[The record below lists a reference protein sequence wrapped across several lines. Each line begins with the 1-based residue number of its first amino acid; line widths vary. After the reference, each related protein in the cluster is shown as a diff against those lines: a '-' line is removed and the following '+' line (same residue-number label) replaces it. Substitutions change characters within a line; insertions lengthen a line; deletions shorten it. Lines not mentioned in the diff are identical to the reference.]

1 MDRIDSNSVLA
12 VVSKS
17 LQQCLQDA
25 IDIAAEYAGREPCEV
40 VILVTSVLIRGRHGL
55 LRWSTCSILAW
66 LIRAALEILRHGGLG
81 DDVEI
86 DEILSNSE
94 NEELADLEMQV
105 KRTEAMAE
113 IGDRTATADQDK

>member
-1 MDRIDSNSVLA
+1 MIATACLA

-25 IDIAAEYAGREPCEV
+25 INIAAEYAGREPCEV
-40 VILVTSVLIRGRHGL
+40 VIPRDFEVDPLDGSEIAQVVNMFNSGLVDQAT
-55 LRWSTCSILAW
+55 
-66 LIRAALEILRHGGLG
+66 ALEMLKHGEVLPEE
-81 DDVEI
+81 VEV
-86 DEILSNSE
+86 DQVMSNSE

-113 IGDRTATADQDK
+113 VGEGTPAAEDN

>member
-1 MDRIDSNSVLA
+1 MFNS
-12 VVSKS
+12 
-17 LQQCLQDA
+17 
-25 IDIAAEYAGREPCEV
+25 G
-40 VILVTSVLIRGRHGL
+40 LVDQET
-55 LRWSTCSILAW
+55 
-66 LIRAALEILRHGGLG
+66 ALEILQHGEVLS

-113 IGDRTATADQDK
+113 IGEGTPAVDQGE

>member
-1 MDRIDSNSVLA
+1 MVD
-12 VVSKS
+12 
-17 LQQCLQDA
+17 Q
-25 IDIAAEYAGREPCEV
+25 E
-40 VILVTSVLIRGRHGL
+40 T
-55 LRWSTCSILAW
+55 
-66 LIRAALEILRHGGLG
+66 ALEILQHGEVLG

-113 IGDRTATADQDK
+113 IGEGTPAADQDE